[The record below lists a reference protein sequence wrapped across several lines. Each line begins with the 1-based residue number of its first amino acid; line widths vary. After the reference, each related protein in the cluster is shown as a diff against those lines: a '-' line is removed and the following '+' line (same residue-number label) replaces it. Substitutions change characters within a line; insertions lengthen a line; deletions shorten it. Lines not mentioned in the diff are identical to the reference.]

1 MPLDENK
8 PTSLT
13 DLLAKL
19 TDSNKPKEVPVELDG
34 IETQGL
40 DDFEDLPSKNSEV
53 IEEEVSGNV
62 PFQEIEAQ
70 LFEVLEEL
78 VVDASEPEVRERFLL
93 GKGIDP
99 SPTSTPSNPPIETE
113 LIRGR
118 EFTSPE
124 QNLPTLRNVSREM
137 FNSEMI
143 SDLNLQESDLIVL
156 RDMAKACESLVK
168 LSERAVEISPDKI
181 AVGVN
186 AADKAVKGLKELHS
200 RLEVCRDRK
209 NLDTQVRIMA
219 IIVVMLKGVLRELQL
234 QADVRELIIQSLV
247 LRFQTY
253 QEDERKAANRR

>member
-19 TDSNKPKEVPVELDG
+19 TDSNKPTEVPVELDG

-53 IEEEVSGNV
+53 VEEEVSGNI

-78 VVDASEPEVRERFLL
+78 VVDASEPGVRERFLL

-99 SPTSTPSNPPIETE
+99 SSIPSNPQIETE
-113 LIRGR
+113 LIRGL
-118 EFTSPE
+118 EFTSLE
-124 QNLPTLRNVSREM
+124 QNLPTLRNVGREM

-143 SDLNLQESDLIVL
+143 SDLNLQESDLVVL

-168 LSERAVEISPDKI
+168 LSERASEISPDKI